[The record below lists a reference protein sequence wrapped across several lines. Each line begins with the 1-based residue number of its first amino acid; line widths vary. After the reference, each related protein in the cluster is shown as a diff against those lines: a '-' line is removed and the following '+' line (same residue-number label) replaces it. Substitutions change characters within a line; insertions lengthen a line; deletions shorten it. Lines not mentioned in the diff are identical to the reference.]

1 MRGITCRGF
10 VGGGP
15 VEDMETEER
24 AELGARLTA
33 RMGRAMD
40 DRFTAAPEEY
50 AKALHRGDRHRC
62 GVATHRPQRKG
73 RARNRNAKA

>member
-10 VGGGP
+10 VGGRP
-15 VEDMETEER
+15 VEDMTTEER

-33 RMGRAMD
+33 RMGRATE

-50 AKALHRGDRHRC
+50 AKVRR
-62 GVATHRPQRKG
+62 VVE
-73 RARNRNAKA
+73 

>member
-10 VGGGP
+10 VGGRP
-15 VEDMETEER
+15 VEDMTAEER

-33 RMGRAMD
+33 RMGRAME

-50 AKALHRGDRHRC
+50 AKAKR
-62 GVATHRPQRKG
+62 VVEEK
-73 RARNRNAKA
+73 

>member
-10 VGGGP
+10 VGDRP
-15 VEDMETEER
+15 VDDMTAEER

-33 RMGRAMD
+33 RMGRATE

-50 AKALHRGDRHRC
+50 AKAKER
-62 GVATHRPQRKG
+62 TETQG
-73 RARNRNAKA
+73 RAEAKL